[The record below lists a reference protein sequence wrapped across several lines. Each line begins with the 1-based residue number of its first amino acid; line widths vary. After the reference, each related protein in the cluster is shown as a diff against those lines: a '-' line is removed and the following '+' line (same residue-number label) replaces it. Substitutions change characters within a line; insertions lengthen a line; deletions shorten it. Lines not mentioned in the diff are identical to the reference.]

1 MARFALLDRFGIVAN
16 IIDAP
21 EGWPD
26 GINITTL
33 VPSPGIGWSF
43 TNGAFTAPPADP
55 IPTPDPPITTTPR
68 MTHLA
73 FLERMTADEYGR
85 FEALLAN
92 SVEARFAKA
101 KFDIAQDVVVTRA
114 DVQNFAYTLRAVGVL
129 LSDERVAALLALKP
143 LSETGAIH
151 PVTFEVT
158 P

>member
-1 MARFALLDRFGIVAN
+1 MAQFA
-16 IIDAP
+16 IITNGVVSNVIEAP
-21 EGWPD
+21 EGWPT

-33 VPSPGIGWSF
+33 DPKPAIGWAYA
-43 TNGAFTAPPADP
+43 NGVFAAPPVVP
-55 IPTPDPPITTTPR
+55 GPTPDPPLTMTPR

-73 FLERMTADEYGR
+73 FLERMTPAEWER

-92 SVEARFAKA
+92 SAEARFAKA

-114 DVQNFAYTLRAVGVL
+114 DVQAFAYTLRAVGVL
-129 LSDERVAALLALKP
+129 ESDGRVAALLALKP

-151 PVTFEVT
+151 PVTLEVT